1 MYYFKNFDKL
11 ISAKTI
17 NNPNNNFLVKF
28 RNSLF
33 TPANY
38 YLGKPITDSDPFK
51 LALVSYHLLRIQERD
66 QSILNQV
73 NDKLSASKNDKTLQQ
88 FREKIASELQN
99 NTYALEGHISELKR
113 VLNLNVMEIPI
124 EAAVKSLYSLAHFGE
139 TQNEFYH
146 KSIIPVVKA
155 KIGYSGYQ
163 NLQDLVVALART
175 KYYEDQDLWNSI
187 LTRLEDKL
195 SRPKEQVVYYS
206 GWTLDTYETD
216 KVKEKPVQTDNEV
229 YYNDILKRGGF
240 ISQVKYQTRNLL
252 NIPLARL
259 TNRFLFNEGRL
270 DTISARY
277 EDTVEEE
284 RFIRALEESRQAI
297 PNERIDR
304 IVQTLKSS

>member
-1 MYYFKNFDKL
+1 LHQSFK
-11 ISAKTI
+11 
-17 NNPNNNFLVKF
+17 
-28 RNSLF
+28 
-33 TPANY
+33 
-38 YLGKPITDSDPFK
+38 
-51 LALVSYHLLRIQERD
+51 
-66 QSILNQV
+66 
-73 NDKLSASKNDKTLQQ
+73 
-88 FREKIASELQN
+88 N

-155 KIGYSGYQ
+155 KIGYSSYQ

-175 KYYEDQDLWNSI
+175 KYYEDKDLWNSI